1 MQAFEII
8 NHVGIIINADVNA
21 KNWLKKVNGMMDL
34 FGILVFANVNVINY
48 IMLENIY
55 IMKIVSLEKTD
66 W

>member
-8 NHVGIIINADVNA
+8 NHVGIMINADVNA
-21 KNWLKKVNGMMDL
+21 KNWLKKVNGMMDF
-34 FGILVFANVNVINY
+34 FGILVYANVNVINY
-48 IMLENIY
+48 IILENIY